1 MDCATAHRT
10 LPTNAKNSASS
21 ITAEN
26 AAVTILPRPSNTA
39 KTPKPPSQTQPG
51 PLSPNSTSVK
61 PSPLPSPIANIR
73 LRSNGQWFENKKN
86 GCVIPESTIL
96 QRISSHVRTCAQR
109 PYCVDVHGNYR
120 NCQCL
125 RVFLGEDKEDVVVNC
140 ARGLLKNYYGVP
152 TTEGKTRYVVTQM
165 RHATAYANVLKMKA
179 LSMKK
184 RKMCDIL
191 SYLIP
196 YEEDGSMEEY
206 GDSGDGA
213 AGNGGSDRSKNT
225 GPSWDA
231 TESQIFLCT
240 WGFCSLLSIGRN
252 LYNRYSRTNPVV
264 PVKVTLRKG
273 NTNRRKN
280 EEIYDDLRQYMEEIV
295 LPNARKLP
303 SSLISPS
310 MKMKIRKMNRTDED
324 VSFLPPEFRYLRL
337 YKDWCLRRGKVVKFK
352 CTRLS
357 HMYPADQFPDRP
369 FDDEWPEGSAS
380 KEVVSLKTFRAF
392 WKSEFPLLMLQSE
405 MKDS

>member
-1 MDCATAHRT
+1 MDHATAHHA
-10 LPTNAKNSASS
+10 LPIIANNGAPATNKASNDFIATKPPPS
-21 ITAEN
+21 D
-26 AAVTILPRPSNTA
+26 TIQSPNPSPTQPRPPSPDPTSA
-39 KTPKPPSQTQPG
+39 KPT
-51 PLSPNSTSVK
+51 
-61 PSPLPSPIANIR
+61 PLPSPIAHIR
-73 LRSNGQWFENKKN
+73 LRPNGQWVENKKN
-86 GCVIPESTIL
+86 GSVIPESSIL
-96 QRISSHVRTCAQR
+96 QRISSHVRTCARR

-125 RVFLGEDKEDVVVNC
+125 RVFLGEDKEDVIVNC

-165 RHATAYANVLKMKA
+165 RHAVAYANVLKKKA

-184 RKMCDIL
+184 TKMCNIM

-196 YEEDGSMEEY
+196 YEEDGSMEE
-206 GDSGDGA
+206 DGDGA
-213 AGNGGSDRSKNT
+213 GGNDGNGRSKNT

-231 TESQIFLCT
+231 SESQIFLCT

-252 LYNRYSRTNPVV
+252 LYTRYSRTNPVV
-264 PVKVTLRKG
+264 PVKVKLRQG

-280 EEIYDDLRQYMEEIV
+280 EEIYDALRQYMEEMV
-295 LPNARKLP
+295 LPHARHLP

-310 MKMKIRKMNRTDED
+310 MKKKIREMNREEGE
-324 VSFLPPEFRYLRL
+324 VLFLPPEFRYLRL
-337 YKDWCLRRGKVVKFK
+337 YKDWCLHRGKVVKFK

-357 HMYPADQFPDRP
+357 HMYPTDQFPDRP
-369 FDDEWPEGSAS
+369 FDDQWPEGSVS
-380 KEVVSLKTFRAF
+380 KEVFSLKTFRSF
-392 WKSEFPLLMLQSE
+392 WKSEYPLLMLQAE